1 MAEGSIQVSRPLCW
15 RLLGMYLK
23 STGKH
28 WYRSM
33 DGATECGTTTSTTE
47 LVRFAARLT
56 TGAREYATSPLF
68 PYICRNLLPS
78 DSAPGWKLRSD
89 IAAFRR
95 GRLFL
100 CKVMQ
105 HGP

>member
-1 MAEGSIQVSRPLCW
+1 MAEVSIQVSRPLSW
-15 RLLGMYLK
+15 RLRHV
-23 STGKH
+23 TEH
-28 WYRSM
+28 WYRSHQ
-33 DGATECGTTTSTTE
+33 DSAGV
-47 LVRFAARLT
+47 LVIGLFACEVPTAADDDR
-56 TGAREYATSPLF
+56 AREYATGPLF